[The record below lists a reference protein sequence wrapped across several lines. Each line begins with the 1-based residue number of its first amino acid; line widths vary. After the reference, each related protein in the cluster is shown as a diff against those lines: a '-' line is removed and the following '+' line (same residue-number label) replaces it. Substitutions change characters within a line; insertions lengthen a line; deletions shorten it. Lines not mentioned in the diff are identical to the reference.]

1 MEIQATCSRCGA
13 SHQIDAVQSVN
24 AKTQAELASKVRGG
38 ELFTWTCPHCGTVNL
53 VKFPFLYHDPEE
65 KLMLVLTDSAVNADG
80 LPDGYTGRL
89 VGSVGDLLEKI
100 KIFDTGLDDIVIEM
114 CKFVTV
120 REMGKDL
127 QLRFLKLDGADSEMT
142 FTYPDNGQMQMLAVG
157 FNVYEDCAGIVRR
170 NPAIRQAAGGLVKV
184 DSDWL
189 AHFFA

>member
-184 DSDWL
+184 DSGWL

>member
-170 NPAIRQAAGGLVKV
+170 NPAIKQAAVGLVKV

-189 AHFFA
+189 ARFFA